1 MSQPIP
7 VTRQTFDD
15 VMVPNYAPAQ
25 MVPVRGEGSRM
36 WDQEGR
42 EYVDFTGGIAVN
54 ALGHANPELVK
65 VIEEQ
70 ARKVW
75 HIGNGYTNE
84 PVLRLA
90 KALTEATFADKA
102 FFCNSGLE
110 ANEAAL
116 KLARRYAYDHAA
128 ERGGKEKS
136 EIISFYN
143 SFHGRSLFTVSVGG
157 QAKYTEGFGPLPGGI
172 MHLPYNDLAT
182 VEATLSD
189 ATAAVIVEPVQGEG
203 GVLPADPDFLKGL
216 RALCDKHGA
225 LLIFDEVQTGVGR
238 TGTLYAYE
246 QYGVTPDILTT
257 AKALGNGYPIGGI
270 LTTSKIAASFS
281 PGTHGCTYGGNPLA
295 TAVAGRVLELIN
307 TPETLNGVKLRHDY
321 FIKGIEAINARHG
334 VFADVRGMGLLI
346 GAVLKPAFAGRAK
359 DIVAEAE
366 KNGLMLLVAGGD
378 VVRFAPSLNIP
389 FADIDAGLASLDKAV
404 AAVAATAKAA

>member
-1 MSQPIP
+1 MSQPIA

-36 WDQEGR
+36 WDQQGR

-136 EIISFYN
+136 EIISFFN

-157 QAKYTEGFGPLPGGI
+157 QAKYTEGFGPIPAGI
-172 MHLPYNDLAT
+172 MHLPYNDLKT
-182 VEATLSD
+182 VEATISD

-203 GVLPADPDFLKGL
+203 GVLPADPSFLKGL

-295 TAVAGRVLELIN
+295 TAIAGRVLELIN
-307 TPETLNGVKLRHDY
+307 TAETLNGVKARHDH
-321 FIKGIEAINARHG
+321 FIKGIEGINARHG
-334 VFADVRGMGLLI
+334 VFEQVRGMGLLI

-359 DIVAEAE
+359 DIVTESE
-366 KNGLMLLVAGGD
+366 KNGLMLLVAGAD

-389 FADIDAGLASLDKAV
+389 FADIDAGLASLEKAV
-404 AAVAATAKAA
+404 ATVAATAKAA

>member
-1 MSQPIP
+1 MSQSIP

-54 ALGHANPELVK
+54 ALGHAHPELVK

-90 KALTEATFADKA
+90 RALTEATFADKA

-157 QAKYTEGFGPLPGGI
+157 QAKYTEGFGPLPAGI
-172 MHLPYNDLAT
+172 MHLPYNDLKT

-203 GVLPADPDFLKGL
+203 GVLPADPAFLKGL
-216 RALCDKHGA
+216 RTLCDKHGA

-295 TAVAGRVLELIN
+295 TAIAGRVLELIN
-307 TPETLNGVKLRHDY
+307 TADTLNGVKTRHDY

-334 VFADVRGMGLLI
+334 VFESVRGMGLLI

-359 DIVAEAE
+359 DIVVEAE

-404 AAVAATAKAA
+404 ATVAATAKAA

>member
-1 MSQPIP
+1 MSQPIA

-36 WDQEGR
+36 WDQQGR

-136 EIISFYN
+136 EIVSFYN

-157 QAKYTEGFGPLPGGI
+157 QAKYTEGFGPIPAGI
-172 MHLPYNDLAT
+172 MHLPYNDLQTA
-182 VEATLSD
+182 EATISD
-189 ATAAVIVEPVQGEG
+189 ATAAVIVEPVQ
-203 GVLPADPDFLKGL
+203 A
-216 RALCDKHGA
+216 RA
-225 LLIFDEVQTGVGR
+225 
-238 TGTLYAYE
+238 
-246 QYGVTPDILTT
+246 
-257 AKALGNGYPIGGI
+257 
-270 LTTSKIAASFS
+270 
-281 PGTHGCTYGGNPLA
+281 
-295 TAVAGRVLELIN
+295 
-307 TPETLNGVKLRHDY
+307 
-321 FIKGIEAINARHG
+321 
-334 VFADVRGMGLLI
+334 
-346 GAVLKPAFAGRAK
+346 AFCRR
-359 DIVAEAE
+359 I
-366 KNGLMLLVAGGD
+366 
-378 VVRFAPSLNIP
+378 RS
-389 FADIDAGLASLDKAV
+389 S
-404 AAVAATAKAA
+404 

>member
-1 MSQPIP
+1 MSQPIA

-25 MVPVRGEGSRM
+25 MVPVRGAGSRM

-54 ALGHANPELVK
+54 ALGHAHPELVK

-90 KALTEATFADKA
+90 KALTDATFADKA

-116 KLARRYAYDHAA
+116 KLARRYAADHAA

-172 MHLPYNDLAT
+172 THLAYNDLKAAQAAIT
-182 VEATLSD
+182 D

-203 GVLPADPDFLKGL
+203 GVLPADPAFLKGL
-216 RALCDKHGA
+216 RELCDKHGA

-238 TGTLYAYE
+238 TGTLYAYM

-295 TAVAGRVLELIN
+295 TAIAGRVLELIN
-307 TPETLNGVKLRHDY
+307 TPETLAGVQARHDR
-321 FIKGIEAINARHG
+321 FIKGLDAINARHN
-334 VFADVRGMGLLI
+334 VFDQVRGLGLLI
-346 GAVLKPAFAGRAK
+346 GAVLKPAYAGRAK
-359 DIVAEAE
+359 DIVAESE
-366 KNGLMLLVAGGD
+366 KQGLMVLVAGGD

-389 FADIDAGLASLDKAV
+389 DADIDAGLAALEKAIETMV
-404 AAVAATAKAA
+404 ATAKAA